1 MTEAEMQDKLLRME
15 ERYKRTIIDLKAQIK
30 RLKGELRI
38 AERSSGISTEEITA
52 REEHIALLEANIKA
66 YQQRGRRNP
75 IENFTIGW
83 QSPSLSPGALCI
95 APSSDGP
102 WSHWRAKSTTAEEL
116 WGFGLAILAGYSVSP
131 LLFLYRFFKRFR
143 VRLVITA
150 KTRELAQ

>member
-75 IENFTIGW
+75 IENFTIVWQIAVTIARCLVHSAFVGW
-83 QSPSLSPGALCI
+83 AVVAL
-95 APSSDGP
+95 AG
-102 WSHWRAKSTTAEEL
+102 KVNNGEL
-116 WGFGLAILAGYSVSP
+116 WGLGLAILAGYSVSP
-131 LLFLYRFFKRFR
+131 LLFLYRFFRRFR